1 MLPSVLVLMIAPS
14 MVTIAPLADALS
26 RDFLAA
32 SDEMF
37 AKRLRYDILPL
48 LDDYLRQ
55 GVLGSAA
62 PELHAVRNAL
72 EDEYLLEAHG

>member
-1 MLPSVLVLMIAPS
+1 
-14 MVTIAPLADALS
+14 LADVFVEHASDEALS
-26 RDFLAA
+26 LLPGHAYFLAA

-72 EDEYLLEAHG
+72 EDEYLLEAYG